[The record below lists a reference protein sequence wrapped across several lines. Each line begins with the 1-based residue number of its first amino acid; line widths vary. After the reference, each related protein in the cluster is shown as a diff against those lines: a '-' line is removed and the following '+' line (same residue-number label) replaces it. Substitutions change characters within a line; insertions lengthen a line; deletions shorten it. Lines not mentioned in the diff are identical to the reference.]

1 MKINIITIGTQMPS
15 WVTEG
20 VNEYLIRMPMDY
32 QVMVT
37 EIPAVKRLKNADF
50 NAILEKEGIAL
61 LAKTDH
67 SQINI
72 ALDRI
77 GKEIDTK
84 MLSQHLQQ
92 WHDEQQNINLLI
104 GGPEGIHQNTLKQ
117 AHLTWSL
124 SRLTLPHPLVRILIA
139 EQLYRAYTIIKN
151 HPYHR

>member
-1 MKINIITIGTQMPS
+1 MKINIIAIGTQMPS

-20 VNEYLIRMPMDY
+20 VNDYLIRMPTDY
-32 QVMVT
+32 HVTVT
-37 EIPAVKRLKNADF
+37 EIPAAKRLKNADL

-61 LAKTDH
+61 LAKTDS

-77 GKEIDTK
+77 GKEMDTK
-84 MLSQHLQQ
+84 MISQHLHK
-92 WHDEQQNINLLI
+92 WHDEQQNINLFI
-104 GGPEGIHQNTLKQ
+104 GGPEGIHQSTLKQ
-117 AHLTWSL
+117 ANLIWSL
-124 SRLTLPHPLVRILIA
+124 SRLTLPHPLVRILAA